1 MSHECVY
8 IALLDKAYRERLL
21 CKAYMFI
28 GARRCAN
35 SAMVTMWLHHCGG
48 CTNLCPCIDAHTYSD
63 LEASDSLS
71 NGLHLYCLIGQH
83 AINRV
88 IAYSFI
94 CNSNLA
100 YTEGTRLDR
109 CDVISTASDFGIV
122 IITLDRLFFVLS
134 CWFAPTNASSAQHER
149 RACSE
154 SMSAFVESHISSGVG
169 FGAVWARLLVGF

>member
-1 MSHECVY
+1 MSHECVC
-8 IALLDKAYRERLL
+8 IALLDKAYPERLL

-28 GARRCAN
+28 GAQRCAY
-35 SAMVTMWLHHCGG
+35 SAMVAMWLHHGGG
-48 CTNLCPCIDAHTYSD
+48 CTNPCPRIDAHTYSD

-94 CNSNLA
+94 YNSNLT
-100 YTEGTRLDR
+100 YVEGTRLDH
-109 CDVISTASDFGIV
+109 CNVISTASDFGIV
-122 IITLDRLFFVLS
+122 IITLDRLFFMLS
-134 CWFAPTNASSAQHER
+134 CWFTPTNTSSAQHER

-154 SMSAFVESHISSGVG
+154 ATSALVESHISLGMG
-169 FGAVWARLLVGF
+169 F